1 MFRGNG
7 VSIVELSQELGDKT
21 NANALRY
28 RKSFPF
34 KHQARDYVI
43 GTSALEN
50 EATLITYNPDDFS
63 WVVKEGGTVHTPE
76 TFIATEIERR
86 A

>member
-1 MFRGNG
+1 MVG
-7 VSIVELSQELGDKT
+7 LSQELGDKT
-21 NANALRY
+21 TANALRC
-28 RKSFPF
+28 RKRFPF

-63 WVVKEGGTVHTPE
+63 WVIEEGGE
-76 TFIATEIERR
+76 RFIPRKLS
-86 A
+86 